1 LGHGLRH
8 IAGLSGLSLLTRART
23 IVRHHSGILRDTL
36 VGKGGL
42 HEATLALVYVAFA
55 IEESFTQK
63 LFADVS
69 PSGFDKGP
77 MMRHQYIADGVRMRH
92 QHNALRPEAK

>member
-1 LGHGLRH
+1 
-8 IAGLSGLSLLTRART
+8 
-23 IVRHHSGILRDTL
+23 LRDTL
-36 VGKGGL
+36 AGKGWL

-69 PSGFDKGP
+69 APGFDEGP
-77 MMRHQYIADGVRMRH
+77 LMRYQHITDGVRMRH